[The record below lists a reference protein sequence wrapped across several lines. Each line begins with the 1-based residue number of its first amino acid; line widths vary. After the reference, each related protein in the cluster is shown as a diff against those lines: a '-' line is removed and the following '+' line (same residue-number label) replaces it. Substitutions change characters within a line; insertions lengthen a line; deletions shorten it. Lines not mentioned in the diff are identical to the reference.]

1 MTSIKRSSFETE
13 IVFRTIFMQRSIH
26 LVYFCYVK
34 SFKSVKYIKFILA
47 VYFVFCLA
55 KEVSLLE
62 LSLLVFSLSPMPIR
76 LPFPNLTKIGDLDF
90 CIFNREEII
99 QLRRV
104 EMLLDGPWHFFFL
117 FKRSKIMIYVR
128 ILLFECLIKINLK

>member
-1 MTSIKRSSFETE
+1 MFK
-13 IVFRTIFMQRSIH
+13 QRSIH

-76 LPFPNLTKIGDLDF
+76 LPFPNLKKIGDLDI
-90 CIFNREEII
+90 CIFNRGKII
-99 QLRRV
+99 QMRRV

-117 FKRSKIMIYVR
+117 FKRSEIMIYVR